1 MDHLDRTEMTVETE
15 LKLHISP
22 EHLQQLKRHPF
33 IRSLSGGH
41 ARTQKLYSIYYDT
54 PDLELR
60 QHMMALRLRRV
71 GKQWIQTLKGGGQAN
86 AGLHQRNEWE
96 TPVPSE
102 QLNFDALKA
111 CGGEL
116 PRGVHN
122 RLQPVFVTDF
132 SRNVRLVDFE
142 GAQIELC
149 MDSGEIRAGQSSC
162 PISELELE
170 LRLVT
175 GQPSIQ
181 LSPRGGK
188 GDCILSLWERIEVR
202 DSASRLREQ
211 LPDRSSRTSGL
222 RPTVSERQL
231 KSGEPQQLFRLA
243 LALLDIVPLE
253 VEHTSKAEYGYLLFS
268 AAKPSVS
275 KPRFPALKKSQSIAS
290 ALQSMIGACLAHVQ
304 SNVPGALLKLDEE
317 YLHQVRVG
325 LRRLRVVLAIAQ
337 RFRADDEL
345 TFLREQVAKL
355 CVELGR
361 SRDWDVFVTQTLA
374 PICTRLPEHAGLR
387 EVLATS
393 ERARKKQHAGM
404 EKSLAS
410 QDFQRLLLRF
420 GAWMYGTQ
428 TGETEI
434 TLVLFATQVLQRRSK
449 QVAKHGKALVGEDA
463 AQLHLLRIACK
474 KLRYSTEM
482 FGSLFNAAKTKSYVT
497 ALAELQDILGILN
510 DIAVAHRL
518 LDELDNAARHD
529 TLALVRGWM
538 EHDYAERVAE
548 FGKAWKRFAAQKGF
562 WN

>member
-1 MDHLDRTEMTVETE
+1 MIVETE
-15 LKLHISP
+15 LKLHISS
-22 EHLQQLKRHPF
+22 EQLQRLKRHPF
-33 IRSLSGGH
+33 LRSLSSN
-41 ARTQKLYSIYYDT
+41 RPVTQKLYSIYYDT
-54 PDLELR
+54 ADLDLR
-60 QHMMALRLRRV
+60 RHAMALRLRRV
-71 GKQWIQTLKGGGQAN
+71 GRQWFQTLKGGGEVS

-102 QLNFDALKA
+102 QLDFDALKA
-111 CGGEL
+111 SGGKL
-116 PRGVHN
+116 PHGVSD

-170 LRLVT
+170 L
-175 GQPSIQ
+175 
-181 LSPRGGK
+181 
-188 GDCILSLWERIEVR
+188 
-202 DSASRLREQ
+202 
-211 LPDRSSRTSGL
+211 
-222 RPTVSERQL
+222 
-231 KSGEPQQLFRLA
+231 KSGSPQQLFRLA
-243 LALLDIVPLE
+243 LALLDIVPLN
-253 VEHTSKAEYGYLLFS
+253 VEHTSKAEYGYLLYS
-268 AAKPSVS
+268 AARPSVS
-275 KPRFPALKKSQSIAS
+275 KARFPALKRTQSIAG
-290 ALQSMIGACLAHVQ
+290 ALQSMMGACLSHVE

-337 RFRADDEL
+337 RYRADAEL
-345 TFLREQVAKL
+345 AALREQVIKL

-387 EVLATS
+387 EVLGVS
-393 ERARKKQHAGM
+393 EQARMKQHAGM
-404 EKSLAS
+404 EGSLAS

-420 GAWMYGTQ
+420 GAWMHGEQAGEVQ
-428 TGETEI
+428 T
-434 TLVLFATQVLQRRSK
+434 TLVQFAIQVLEKRSK
-449 QVAKHGKALVGEDA
+449 QVLKRGKALTGEDA
-463 AQLHLLRIACK
+463 AQLHALRIACK
-474 KLRYSTEM
+474 KLRYCTEM
-482 FGSLFNAAKTKSYVT
+482 FGSLFNEARTKDYVA
-497 ALAELQDILGILN
+497 ALAELQDIMGILN

-529 TLALVRGWM
+529 TLALIRGWM

-562 WN
+562 WD

>member
-1 MDHLDRTEMTVETE
+1 MIVETE

-22 EHLQQLKRHPF
+22 EHLQKLKRHPF
-33 IRSLSGGH
+33 IRSLSAGR
-41 ARTQKLYSIYYDT
+41 AVTQKLYSIYYDT
-54 PDLELR
+54 SDLELR
-60 QHMMALRLRRV
+60 RQAMALRLRGV
-71 GKQWIQTLKGGGQAN
+71 GRQWMQTLKGGGQVS

-96 TPVPSE
+96 MPVPSE
-102 QLNFDALKA
+102 QLDLDALKA
-111 CGGEL
+111 SGGEL
-116 PRGVHN
+116 PRGVRN

-149 MDSGEIRAGQSSC
+149 MDSGEIRAGQASC

-170 LRLVT
+170 L
-175 GQPSIQ
+175 
-181 LSPRGGK
+181 
-188 GDCILSLWERIEVR
+188 
-202 DSASRLREQ
+202 
-211 LPDRSSRTSGL
+211 
-222 RPTVSERQL
+222 
-231 KSGEPQQLFRLA
+231 KSGSPQQLFRLA
-243 LALLDIVPLE
+243 LALLDIVPLD

-268 AAKPSVS
+268 ASKPSVS
-275 KPRFPALKKSQSIAS
+275 KARFPELKKSQSIAS

-337 RFRADDEL
+337 RFSADDEL

-420 GAWMYGTQ
+420 GAWMHGEQAEVQ
-428 TGETEI
+428 T
-434 TLVLFATQVLQRRSK
+434 TLVQFAVQVLEKCSK
-449 QVAKHGKALVGEDA
+449 QVLKYGKALAGEDT
-463 AQLHLLRIACK
+463 AQLHALRIACK

-482 FGSLFNAAKTKSYVT
+482 FGSLFNAPRTKGYVT
-497 ALAELQDILGILN
+497 ALAELQDILGVLN

-518 LDELDNAARHD
+518 LDELDGAARHD
-529 TLALVRGWM
+529 TIELIRGWM

-548 FGKAWKRFAAQKGF
+548 FGKVWKRFAAQEKF
-562 WN
+562 W